1 MNNPEYKTILYEKD
15 KEVPHIL
22 YVSLNRPEVNNA
34 VSIGETEMTG
44 ELKNAMWRANQDD
57 EVKVVIFRGM
67 GKNFSAGFDLSMVY
81 RVYGGDPDVKPNQRM
96 RLQTDQDQLYG
107 FPRAILDCN
116 KVTICQ
122 LHGWCIEAG
131 LYLVK
136 ASDLA
141 IAAHNA
147 KISQMG
153 QRLAFGG
160 LPILPLELFMGY
172 TKKMTEFILTGR
184 TVSGAEAEEI
194 GIVNKAVPEEDLE
207 SEVYKLAKA
216 ISILPRDA
224 IVMGKVAR
232 RHTLS
237 ALGMDRLSEVMVYH
251 TLSTNIRYTDDEK
264 DLMFIKDRESMG
276 HREAFH
282 KLHEKYEAALNETKY
297 FKSYYPKREILIVRK
312 GIKKQ
317 VMFILCLE

>member
-1 MNNPEYKTILYEKD
+1 MNDSKYKSILYEKD

-34 VSIGETEMTG
+34 ISIGETEMTG

-57 EVKVVIFRGM
+57 EVKVVIFKAM
-67 GKNFSAGFDLSMVY
+67 GRNFSAGFDLSMVY
-81 RVYGGDPDVKPNQRM
+81 RVYGGNPDAKPNQRM

-122 LHGWCIEAG
+122 IHGWCIEAG

-184 TVSGAEAEEI
+184 TVSGTEAEEI

-216 ISILPRDA
+216 ISILPKDA

-251 TLSTNIRYTDDEK
+251 TLATNIRYTDDEK

-276 HREAFH
+276 HKDAFH

-297 FKSYYPKREILIVRK
+297 FKSYYPKRK
-312 GIKKQ
+312 S
-317 VMFILCLE
+317 

>member
-1 MNNPEYKTILYEKD
+1 MNDSKYKSILYEKD

-34 VSIGETEMTG
+34 ISIGETEMTG

-57 EVKVVIFRGM
+57 EVKVVIFEAM
-67 GKNFSAGFDLSMVY
+67 GRNFSAGFDLSMVY
-81 RVYGGDPDVKPNQRM
+81 RVYGGNPDAKPNQRM

-122 LHGWCIEAG
+122 IHGWCIEAG

-184 TVSGAEAEEI
+184 TVSGTEAEEI

-216 ISILPRDA
+216 ISILPKDA

-251 TLSTNIRYTDDEK
+251 TLATNIRYTDDEK

-276 HREAFH
+276 HKDAFH

-297 FKSYYPKREILIVRK
+297 FKSYYPKRK
-312 GIKKQ
+312 S
-317 VMFILCLE
+317 

>member
-1 MNNPEYKTILYEKD
+1 MSDPKYKTILYDKD

-22 YVSLNRPEVNNA
+22 YVTLNRPDVNNA

-44 ELKNAMWRANQDD
+44 ELKDAMRRANQDD
-57 EVKVVIFRGM
+57 EVKVVIFRGA
-67 GKNFSAGFDLSMVY
+67 GNNFSAGFDLSMVY
-81 RVYGGDPDVKPNQRM
+81 RVYGGGPDHRPNQRM

-107 FPRAILDCN
+107 FARAILDCN

-122 LHGWCIEAG
+122 IHGWCIEAG
-131 LYLVK
+131 LYFVK

-141 IAAHNA
+141 IAADNA

-160 LPILPLELFMGY
+160 LPILPLEMFMGY

-184 TVSGAEAEEI
+184 TVSGAEAEQI
-194 GIVNKAVPEEDLE
+194 GIVNKAIPEEDLGQ
-207 SEVYKLAKA
+207 EVYRLAKA

-237 ALGMDRLSEVMVYH
+237 ALGMDRLSEVTVYH
-251 TLSTNIRYTDDEK
+251 TLSTNISYTKDEQ

-297 FKSYYPKREILIVRK
+297 FRSYRPK
-312 GIKKQ
+312 KKAKN
-317 VMFILCLE
+317 E